1 MKNNFIIDRIE
12 GDFIVAEDYDGTIVN
27 IPSNKLIGKF
37 KEGDVLVKD
46 DQFFRV
52 DNALT
57 EKRRKEIADIM
68 KDMWQ

>member
-12 GDFIVAEDYDGTIVN
+12 GNFIVAEGYNGTIIN
-27 IPSNKLIGKF
+27 IPDDKVIGKF

-46 DQFFRV
+46 GQFFRV

-57 EKRRKEIADIM
+57 EKRKEEIASIM